1 MSPPQ
6 ARASVVLPVRDGA
19 GRLVDVLEALRAQDI
34 EGGLEIVALD
44 SGSRDGSRQVLAA
57 ATPRVIDIA
66 PDAFDHGE
74 TRNRGAAEAS
84 GEYVLFLSQDAVPRD
99 AQYARRLVEALA
111 ADPRLAGAF
120 ARQEPRADADPLTRR
135 DLHDW
140 VATAERPRT
149 VFLDDPARLDTLPP
163 LERYRLCAFDNVAS
177 AVRRDVLLRHPFAP
191 ARFGEDVEWGQR
203 VLRAGF
209 GLAYVPEAV
218 VVHSHR
224 RSARALFRRNYLG
237 HRTLLRL
244 FGLRSVPD
252 AAHLLRASAGALL
265 SDLHTLRQAGGSPGQ
280 WLSAPFQAVAA
291 TLGQYLG
298 ARDEARQR
306 PYPDWA

>member
-1 MSPPQ
+1 MSRPPPRARVVRPVHDGGERPAELLQ
-6 ARASVVLPVRDGA
+6 AL
-19 GRLVDVLEALRAQDI
+19 LAQDL

-44 SGSRDGSRQVLAA
+44 SGSRDGSRQLLAA
-57 ATPRVIDIA
+57 ATPHVLDVA
-66 PDAFDHGE
+66 QGAFDHGE
-74 TRNRGAAEAS
+74 TRNRGAREAS
-84 GEYVLFLSQDAVPRD
+84 GEFVLFLSQDAVPSD

-111 ADPRLAGAF
+111 ADARLAGAF
-120 ARQEPRADADPLTRR
+120 ARQEPRGDADPLTRR
-135 DLHDW
+135 DLPAW
-140 VATAERPRT
+140 VATQATPRT
-149 VFLDDPARLDTLPP
+149 VFVDDPGRLEALAP

-177 AVRRDVLLRHPFAP
+177 GVRREVLLRHPFAP

-203 VLRAGF
+203 VLRAGY
-209 GLAYVPEAV
+209 GLAYVPAAV

-224 RSARALFRRNYLG
+224 RSVRALFRRNYLG

-252 AAHLLRASAGALL
+252 AAQLVRATAWAMLN
-265 SDLHTLRQAGGSPGQ
+265 DLHTLRQADASPGQ
-280 WLSAPFQAVAA
+280 WLAAPLQAVAA

-298 ARDEARQR
+298 ARDEARAR